1 MDGAHTEKVKNV
13 ARRMPP
19 STAPV
24 GADVGAYRSFQF
36 NVLIIGVSNL
46 LIK

>member
-1 MDGAHTEKVKNV
+1 MVQKQFKNV

-19 STAPV
+19 TTAPV
-24 GADVGAYRSFQF
+24 GEDVGAYRSFQF

-46 LIK
+46 LN